1 MEIRLRYR
9 HDPVDALPFGIQKI
23 VGAARAL
30 ALEPSLLMLDEPS
43 AGLNG
48 DEREGLARFI
58 LRTKHELN
66 VAMPA
71 AALVAG
77 RRSRLTI
84 ARRCFAP
91 PASNTLVCA
100 WAYVES

>member
-1 MEIRLRYR
+1 LEIRLRYR
-9 HDPVDALPFGIQKI
+9 HDPVDARPFGIQKI

-30 ALEPSLLMLDEPS
+30 ALEPGLLMLDEPS

-58 LRTKHELN
+58 RRTKHELN

-77 RRSRLTI
+77 RSRLTI
-84 ARRCFAP
+84 ARRCLRRLP
-91 PASNTLVCA
+91 PTRLSALGLT
-100 WAYVES
+100 